1 VAKLPV
7 RIGSSY
13 ELTPEEKQWFD
24 DEVRRID
31 GVEQFFGFLDAQE
44 LEILRKGLGASIGYS
59 HLEEVRRFVDKI
71 FPADDWNGQ
80 EMRWYLSNAAAGFKL
95 AMTVAESALEE
106 RQKVLLSALT
116 LSQKAANARWDNDPA
131 GRAMREVRKEW
142 ESWQSTASRFASD
155 AAFARAMTVKYPAIT
170 SEGTVK
176 NACSRW
182 RKQLKS
188 S

>member
-1 VAKLPV
+1 
-7 RIGSSY
+7 
-13 ELTPEEKQWFD
+13 
-24 DEVRRID
+24 
-31 GVEQFFGFLDAQE
+31 
-44 LEILRKGLGASIGYS
+44 
-59 HLEEVRRFVDKI
+59 
-71 FPADDWNGQ
+71 
-80 EMRWYLSNAAAGFKL
+80 MRWYLSNAAAGFKL

-182 RKQLKS
+182 RKELKS